1 MNSLKS
7 ILGKCLENPWKIQ
20 RSFNLEVMEI
30 NDIAEKLFVRIDQKI
45 KALKTAEA
53 RADEKIALLD
63 GLINQFKKMNNAAEP
78 LATAGEGRQKEVQ
91 ALFGKGFAA
100 EQIARILDLPSGEVE
115 LILNL
120 AHE

>member
-1 MNSLKS
+1 M
-7 ILGKCLENPWKIQ
+7 ENPWKIQ
-20 RSFNLEVMEI
+20 RNFNLEVMEI
-30 NDIAEKLFVRIDQKI
+30 NDIAEKLFVRIEQKI
-45 KALKTAEA
+45 KALKNAEA

-63 GLINQFKKMNNAAEP
+63 GLINKFKKMNDAP
-78 LATAGEGRQKEVQ
+78 DRLSSVGEGPQNEVQ
-91 ALFGKGFAA
+91 SLFEKGFKA